1 MWFCKFIVFVVD
13 SCCFCCRQLLFL
25 LAQGAK
31 NLATPL
37 WVSLKCVVIRA
48 HWYDEN
54 TVVYK
59 ITNHIYSHTLKQLW
73 YKMFLHNIHMY
84 IHSYSYLVATYERV
98 SYIVLHLASI
108 VRMRMM
114 LEVQTVGVHIVIL
127 SSFIGG
133 YQHFRDRMQISLIC
147 W

>member
-1 MWFCKFIVFVVD
+1 MWFFKFIIFVVD
-13 SCCFCCRQLLFL
+13 SCCGWLLFL
-25 LAQGAK
+25 LAQSAK

-37 WVSLKCVVIRA
+37 WVSLKCVVSCA
-48 HWYDEN
+48 HWYDED

-59 ITNHIYSHTLKQLW
+59 VTNHIYSQTLKQLW

-84 IHSYSYLVATYERV
+84 IHSYSYVVATYERV

-108 VRMRMM
+108 VCMRMM
-114 LEVQTVGVHIVIL
+114 LEVQTVGVHIVVL

-133 YQHFRDRMQISLIC
+133 DQHCRDRMQISLIC

>member
-1 MWFCKFIVFVVD
+1 
-13 SCCFCCRQLLFL
+13 
-25 LAQGAK
+25 
-31 NLATPL
+31 
-37 WVSLKCVVIRA
+37 
-48 HWYDEN
+48 
-54 TVVYK
+54 
-59 ITNHIYSHTLKQLW
+59 
-73 YKMFLHNIHMY
+73 MY

-108 VRMRMM
+108 VRMRMI